1 MLTDLVPLFVS
12 VGDMHVTVFGGGPV
26 ALRKCKH
33 FEGADITV
41 VALEVIPGIKEAVSE
56 IVISKAEDAMYLI
69 SRSDIVVAATSDK
82 ELNDK
87 IKDAALLRGKH
98 VNSAHGGGDIL
109 IPSVLKRKGYAVA
122 VSSLGTVPAFP
133 PYVVEELEAFLG
145 EKFDL
150 MFDVISLIR
159 DECRNM
165 WTQPMRSKFLRNVLH
180 DPSVLSYVN
189 EGKKGLA
196 IERAKRMMEGAE

>member
-26 ALRKCKH
+26 ALRKCRH

-41 VALEVIPGIKEAVSE
+41 VSLEFIPEIKEMASE

-69 SRSDIVVAATSDK
+69 PRSDIVIAATNDK

-87 IKDAALLRGKH
+87 IRDAALLKGKH
-98 VNSAHGGGDIL
+98 VNSAHGGGDVL
-109 IPSVLKRKGYAVA
+109 IPSVLNRDGYTVA
-122 VSSLGTVPAFP
+122 VSSLGTMPAFP
-133 PYVVEELEAFLG
+133 PYVVEELDRFLD

-150 MFDVISLIR
+150 MLEVITEVR
-159 DECRNM
+159 NACRNM
-165 WTQPMRSKFLRNVLH
+165 WTQPMRSRFLRNVLH
-180 DPSVLSYVN
+180 DPLVFSCVK
-189 EGKKGLA
+189 EGKKSA
-196 IERAKRMMEGAE
+196 AVERARSMMEDAE

>member
-33 FEGADITV
+33 FKGADITV
-41 VALEVIPGIKEAVSE
+41 VALEVIPEIRAIASE
-56 IVISKAEDAMYLI
+56 IIVSRAEDAMHLI
-69 SRSDIVVAATSDK
+69 SRNDIVVAATNDK

-87 IKDAALLRGKH
+87 IKDAALLKGKH

-109 IPSVLKRKGYAVA
+109 IPSVLERKGYAVA
-122 VSSLGTVPAFP
+122 VSSLGAVPAFP
-133 PYVVEELEAFLG
+133 PYVVEELDRFLD

-150 MFDVISLIR
+150 MFDVISKIR

-165 WTQPMRSKFLRNVLH
+165 WTQPLRSKFLRNVLH
-180 DPSVLSYVN
+180 DPSVLAYVE

-196 IERAKRMMEGAE
+196 VERAKRMMEGAE